1 MRLLL
6 LGNLDNRRI
15 KLQVLAAKEI
25 GLPPPTLISWASLL
39 SRWTFTEVAEKAASC
54 DLLRIDSP
62 GECWQIDK
70 LLIERGATI
79 QDLKVHLKEE
89 KGRIQYLESYGIGLL
104 TSIQEAQQTAEKTG
118 IRSVYSATALQR
130 MVDKVINEIT
140 GKLNELDLSLDYIAA
155 ALLDTG
161 ELSIAARQKGVTRG
175 RGAQIARWSFRSQ
188 EENFDQI
195 HYPPNIQPRRW
206 CGRTR

>member
-130 MVDKVINEIT
+130 MVDKVKCQKTLATAGLPVPARLCGAHHQRGNRLQRF
-140 GKLNELDLSLDYIAA
+140 GAFH
-155 ALLDTG
+155 LLRCAVGT
-161 ELSIAARQKGVTRG
+161 LL
-175 RGAQIARWSFRSQ
+175 
-188 EENFDQI
+188 
-195 HYPPNIQPRRW
+195 
-206 CGRTR
+206 